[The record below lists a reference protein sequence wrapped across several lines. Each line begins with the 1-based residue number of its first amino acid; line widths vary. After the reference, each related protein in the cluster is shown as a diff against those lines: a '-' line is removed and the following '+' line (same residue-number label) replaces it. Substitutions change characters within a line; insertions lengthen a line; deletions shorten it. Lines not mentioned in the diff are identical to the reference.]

1 MSPPISTGE
10 PISLEAEAN
19 TATQI
24 ETSVPIPVATPI
36 AIPIA
41 AHATIPIASP
51 IAIPIAAPIATP
63 IAKPK
68 SQKDRIKRKANK
80 ESQAPNRII
89 NWENLKHV
97 VNANLGSC
105 KTCKNSTLRLAQ
117 KKLVGFA
124 ATMEIVCDSCEIGNK
139 RLYDSIRYNEKMLHE
154 SVIKNVGDR
163 KEYHK
168 KRQALNNQKRKY
180 KHTIEALNKND
191 RVHPTPNKKFRSR
204 SKNPKGNTLD
214 FAINIKAMLTAFYL
228 GTGGLDVGGYA
239 SFFWITCWQRLG
251 TIIS

>member
-24 ETSVPIPVATPI
+24 EISVAIPVATPI
-36 AIPIA
+36 PIPIA
-41 AHATIPIASP
+41 A
-51 IAIPIAAPIATP
+51 PIAAPIATP

-68 SQKDRIKRKANK
+68 SQKDRLKRKANK

-168 KRQALNNQKRKY
+168 NAKQSI
-180 KHTIEALNKND
+180 TKNE
-191 RVHPTPNKKFRSR
+191 S
-204 SKNPKGNTLD
+204 
-214 FAINIKAMLTAFYL
+214 INIPFKL
-228 GTGGLDVGGYA
+228 
-239 SFFWITCWQRLG
+239 
-251 TIIS
+251 

>member
-24 ETSVPIPVATPI
+24 ETSVAIPVATSI

-41 AHATIPIASP
+41 AHAAIPIAAPIDIP
-51 IAIPIAAPIATP
+51 IAAPIAAPIATP

-68 SQKDRIKRKANK
+68 SQKDRLKRKANK

-105 KTCKNSTLRLAQ
+105 KTCKKPTLRLAQ

-124 ATMEIVCDSCEIGNK
+124 ATMEIVCDSCEIGK
-139 RLYDSIRYNEKMLHE
+139 TR
-154 SVIKNVGDR
+154 
-163 KEYHK
+163 
-168 KRQALNNQKRKY
+168 
-180 KHTIEALNKND
+180 
-191 RVHPTPNKKFRSR
+191 
-204 SKNPKGNTLD
+204 D
-214 FAINIKAMLTAFYL
+214 FMTA
-228 GTGGLDVGGYA
+228 
-239 SFFWITCWQRLG
+239 
-251 TIIS
+251 

>member
-24 ETSVPIPVATPI
+24 ETSVPIPIATPI

-41 AHATIPIASP
+41 AHADIPIAAP
-51 IAIPIAAPIATP
+51 IAIPIVAHTVIPIAAPIAAPIATP

-68 SQKDRIKRKANK
+68 SQKDRLKRKANK

-97 VNANLGSC
+97 VNANFGSC

-168 KRQALNNQKRKY
+168 NA
-180 KHTIEALNKND
+180 KHSITKNE
-191 RVHPTPNKKFRSR
+191 S
-204 SKNPKGNTLD
+204 
-214 FAINIKAMLTAFYL
+214 INIPLKL
-228 GTGGLDVGGYA
+228 
-239 SFFWITCWQRLG
+239 
-251 TIIS
+251 